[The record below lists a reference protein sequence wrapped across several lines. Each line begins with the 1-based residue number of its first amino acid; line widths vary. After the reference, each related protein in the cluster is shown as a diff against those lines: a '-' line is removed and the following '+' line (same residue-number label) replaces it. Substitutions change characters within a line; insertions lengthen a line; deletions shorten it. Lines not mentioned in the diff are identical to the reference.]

1 MKKSKLVITIAF
13 LVYLI
18 IAFLIFYSID
28 KKMLAVFC
36 ALGAALYAALIKRF
50 SDKCW
55 KYTN

>member
-36 ALGAALYAALIKRF
+36 ALGAALYVALIKRF
-50 SDKCW
+50 SDKC
-55 KYTN
+55 